1 MQFQES
7 PVACVVHQELAKNQ
21 ISQCQQM
28 AQGTQKGLEM
38 HVQQTFYIEYTRHCG
53 LRHVILN

>member
-7 PVACVVHQELAKNQ
+7 PVACVGHQELSKKR

-28 AQGTQKGLEM
+28 AQGTQKGMEM
-38 HVQQTFYIEYTRHCG
+38 HVQQTFYIEYTQHCG
-53 LRHVILN
+53 LRYVIFN